1 MNNSEWVV
9 LCLLAREPAHGFALA
24 RLTATAGPIG
34 RIWHIPRPLVYRALD
49 ALVAR
54 GLAEPIGIEPG
65 RGPARR
71 LLRVTPSGRARA
83 DEWLVT
89 PVSRI
94 RDIRTEFLVKLA
106 LLQWSGRDPR
116 GLLDAQA
123 ETLRPIVTQL
133 FGLRESAEGLDQAV
147 ASWRYETAVAALR
160 LAESTSE

>member
-9 LCLLAREPAHGFALA
+9 LCLLAHEPAHGFALA
-24 RLTATAGPIG
+24 RLTAPAGPIG
-34 RIWHIPRPLVYRALD
+34 QVWHIPRPLVYRALD
-49 ALVAR
+49 GLTAR
-54 GLAEPIGIEPG
+54 GLAEPVGIEPG

-71 LLRVTPSGRARA
+71 LLRATPAGRARA

-106 LLQWSGRDPR
+106 LLQWAGTDPR
-116 GLLDAQA
+116 NLLDAQA
-123 ETLRPIVTQL
+123 ETLRPIVAHL
-133 FGLRESAEGLDQAV
+133 LGLRESTEGLNQAV
-147 ASWRYETAVAALR
+147 ASWRYETAVAALK